1 MIDKKA
7 NKKMSASR
15 TVKIKKMS
23 ARMSNWLYMKAK
35 FIAEAQGLTME
46 QKITELIKK
55 DIAYVSNQKWFIDYM
70 REEGIQDFN
79 TFGMPTYQQRRISK
93 LGQSEEGPND
103 DFDSNNINGEDG
115 DGTM

>member
-1 MIDKKA
+1 MSEKKV
-7 NKKMSASR
+7 NKKMSAAR

-23 ARMSNWLYMKAK
+23 ARMSNWLYLKAK

-79 TFGMPTYQQRRISK
+79 TFGMPSSPQKRDVKESEFGKGSVDEYLD
-93 LGQSEEGPND
+93 LGNIGEGD
-103 DFDSNNINGEDG
+103 EDE
-115 DGTM
+115 